1 MLGSLP
7 TMVIL
12 KGVQVLRCVKDF
24 GNDVDVLTVSLLNRS
39 HFLMHHSICML
50 QTVKTKSS
58 SRVMSRQKL
67 LDVLSIPVIH
77 DQIAGSD
84 CLIMCSLALSSQS
97 ISLEDFKVSLEVRLL
112 VLVELSFVDA
122 HAIRIFDVGDYLRN
136 QDFVISS
143 IFLFV
148 YVCLLFLEVRYIQI
162 VSFGGSKLKLLWL
175 LLKSGA
181 TCIVFEIAKDFCQP
195 RWILIL
201 CTKLFQ
207 A

>member
-1 MLGSLP
+1 
-7 TMVIL
+7 
-12 KGVQVLRCVKDF
+12 
-24 GNDVDVLTVSLLNRS
+24 
-39 HFLMHHSICML
+39 
-50 QTVKTKSS
+50 
-58 SRVMSRQKL
+58 
-67 LDVLSIPVIH
+67 
-77 DQIAGSD
+77 
-84 CLIMCSLALSSQS
+84 MCSLALYTQS
-97 ISLEDFKVSLEVRLL
+97 ILLKDFEVSLEVRLL

-122 HAIRIFDVGDYLRN
+122 HAVWIFDVGNYLRN

-148 YVCLLFLEVRYIQI
+148 DVSLLFLEVRYIQI

-181 TCIVFEIAKDFCQP
+181 TCIVIEIAKDFCQL

-207 A
+207 AQGIPLHSCILLLARAKVAVLHLLLQHLQEILVVTALKILQLRLQCLLVQAAELHGV